1 MASLVD
7 ISEWVNRDSAA
18 EPLIALQPLSQ
29 VAPLPLSLS
38 LSPSL
43 VAAVADESRDGKRWN
58 RYSVHPSTAAARQ
71 TSHDNHYDLAY
82 SLAAAAQK
90 EIGRFAISALQTEHG
105 MLM

>member
-29 VAPLPLSLS
+29 VAPLPLSPS

-43 VAAVADESRDGKRWN
+43 VADESRDGKRWN
-58 RYSVHPSTAAARQ
+58 RYSVRPSTAAARQ
-71 TSHDNHYDLAY
+71 TSDNHYDLAY

-90 EIGRFAISALQTEHG
+90 EIGRFAISALQTEHS

>member
-1 MASLVD
+1 MASLDD
-7 ISEWVNRDSAA
+7 ISEWVNRVSAA

-58 RYSVHPSTAAARQ
+58 RYSVRPSTAAARQ
-71 TSHDNHYDLAY
+71 TPDNHYDLAY
-82 SLAAAAQK
+82 SLPLLRKRSGDLRSLHCRRSMAC
-90 EIGRFAISALQTEHG
+90 
-105 MLM
+105 

>member
-29 VAPLPLSLS
+29 VAPLPLSPS

-58 RYSVHPSTAAARQ
+58 RYSVRPSTAAARQ
-71 TSHDNHYDLAY
+71 TSDNHYDLAY

-90 EIGRFAISALQTEHG
+90 EIGRFAISALQTEHS